1 MLYDTVKLNIFSERK
16 TLMTVDEIREEIK
29 KRLDTVHIGCFKG
42 MQKPLFL
49 ISEQYPGIWLEHFY
63 DSVFYAL
70 RDREKLP
77 LAVNTAELFISL
89 QKDDGQLPFNV
100 LDGNKASGEL
110 VGYSHIQ
117 ECVSFAKLCFTI
129 YEMGGD
135 KDFLLRAFVACEK
148 WATWLKNNRMT
159 LGTGLV
165 EMFVGFDTGHDNSG
179 RLEGLS
185 CPGRYRIDG
194 EVQNAAVLPKDDL
207 AAPVIA
213 VDMNCNYYATL
224 TALSKMANE
233 LGYSSKAKIFAEDA
247 TRVKKKLF
255 EYCYNEE
262 DVFFYDVDK
271 NRRQRKYLSS
281 TVFHLFMEGV
291 LDKKDDAELIRKIYE
306 KHISNPKEFNTPYP
320 FPSMAISD
328 PSVLG
333 HQDFNCWGY
342 YSQGLIAL
350 RATMWMDSYGFSS
363 DFDRLCRAWV
373 CAWTEHYD
381 KLKLGQELD
390 PITGF
395 PTRSSEWYSS
405 CMLFYLFA
413 SERIGF

>member
-1 MLYDTVKLNIFSERK
+1 
-16 TLMTVDEIREEIK
+16 MTVNDICKEIK
-29 KRLDTVHIGCFKG
+29 HRLDTVHIGRFKG
-42 MQKPLFL
+42 MEKPLFL
-49 ISEQYPGIWLEHFY
+49 ISEQYPGIWLEHVY
-63 DSVFYAL
+63 DSVFYAM

-89 QKDDGQLPFNV
+89 QKDDGQLPFCV
-100 LDGNKASGEL
+100 LDGNKRDGEL

-117 ECVSFAKLCFTI
+117 ECVSFAKLCFMI
-129 YEMGGD
+129 YEMSGD
-135 KDFLLRAFVACEK
+135 KGFLRRAFDASQK
-148 WATWLKNNRMT
+148 WVTWLRSNRMT

-185 CPGRYRIDG
+185 CQGRYRIDG
-194 EVQNAAVLPKDDL
+194 TLQNAAVLPKDDPT
-207 AAPVIA
+207 APVIA

-224 TALSKMANE
+224 TALSKMARV
-233 LGYSSKAKIFAEDA
+233 LGLSAEAKKFAEDA

-255 EYCYNEE
+255 EYCYSEE
-262 DVFFYDVDK
+262 DAFFYDVDK
-271 NRRQRKYLSS
+271 NGRQMKYLSS

-291 LDKKDDAELIRKIYE
+291 LDEKDDAELIRKIYE
-306 KHISNPKEFNTPYP
+306 KHISNPEEFNTPYP

-328 PSVLG
+328 PSVIG
-333 HQDFNCWGY
+333 HKDFNCWGY

-350 RATMWMDSYGFSS
+350 RATMWMDRYGFSS

-381 KLKLGQELD
+381 KVKLGQELD
-390 PITGF
+390 PVTGI

>member
-1 MLYDTVKLNIFSERK
+1 MTVKETK
-16 TLMTVDEIREEIK
+16 EEIK

-42 MQKPLFL
+42 MEKPLFL

-63 DSVFYAL
+63 DSVFYAM

-77 LAVNTAELFISL
+77 LALNTAELFISL
-89 QKDDGQLPFNV
+89 QKDDGQLPFCV
-100 LDGNKASGEL
+100 LDGNKRKGEL

-117 ECVSFAKLCFTI
+117 ECVSFAKLCSMI
-129 YEMGGD
+129 YEMSGD
-135 KDFLLRAFVACEK
+135 KAFLLRAFEASQK
-148 WATWLKNNRMT
+148 WVTWLRNNRMT

-179 RLEGLS
+179 RLTGLS

-194 EVQNAAVLPKDDL
+194 EIQNASVLPKDDPV
-207 AAPVIA
+207 APIIA

-224 TALSKMANE
+224 VALSKMANV
-233 LGYSSKAKIFAEDA
+233 LGIPQKAKIFAEDA
-247 TRVKKKLF
+247 TRVKKNLF
-255 EYCYNEE
+255 KYCYNEE
-262 DVFFYDVDK
+262 DAFFYDVDK
-271 NRRQRKYLSS
+271 NGGQRKYLSS

-291 LDKKDDAELIRKIYE
+291 LDEKDDAELIRKIYE
-306 KHISNPKEFNTPYP
+306 KHISNPEEFNTPYP

-328 PSVLG
+328 PSVIG
-333 HQDFNCWGY
+333 HKDFNCWGY

-350 RATMWMDSYGFSS
+350 RATMWMDRYGFSS

-373 CAWTEHYD
+373 CAWTQHYD
-381 KLKLGQELD
+381 KVKLGQELD
-390 PITGF
+390 PITGI
-395 PTRSSEWYSS
+395 PTNSSEWYSS
-405 CMLFYLFA
+405 SMLFYLFA